1 MSLLSTYTQFLA
13 SPTSSV
19 LAHDASINYIP
30 TLTTIN
36 EPAGVIKHL
45 AAQAKVLTKK
55 SEKVISSVEGQHSL
69 CIEFGT
75 TIEFLTGGGALLPG
89 LDDNFLTDKI
99 VVLPMV
105 CFPPLQRLCLKL
117 IRPRLDPRCRL
128 QPPRQGPPYP
138 YLLGPRLPPQEHR
151 CHWLARP
158 QLADSRWQ
166 GSDSSHVFQH
176 RCGTAVHCQF
186 PSLYCVQQRHK
197 YQRNGR
203 PTRDPILVQVA

>member
-55 SEKVISSVEGQHSL
+55 SEKIISSVEGQDSL

-89 LDDNFLTDKI
+89 LDDNFLADKI

-105 CFPPLQRLCLKL
+105 CFRLCS
-117 IRPRLDPRCRL
+117 
-128 QPPRQGPPYP
+128 G
-138 YLLGPRLPPQEHR
+138 
-151 CHWLARP
+151 
-158 QLADSRWQ
+158 
-166 GSDSSHVFQH
+166 
-176 RCGTAVHCQF
+176 
-186 PSLYCVQQRHK
+186 CV
-197 YQRNGR
+197 
-203 PTRDPILVQVA
+203 